1 VKVCIYQTREKTLLL
16 TIAALTLFALALFA
30 PPGFSASLEDLAGPE
45 RAAAL
50 RSAESGA
57 AESVLTEVQLKKP
70 GPLLLPAH
78 GDLRRLIAET
88 MDSLEPSLLV
98 ETLAVYKKNQA
109 RGWTETERA
118 ALFNQLTALS
128 TLTGTQYY
136 SASRK
141 AMRTFYESSTV
152 IDDPAG
158 KKAVPD
164 PVYAEPPPALT
175 LYARQK
181 DLTFG
186 DNIYRYDYRTAAD
199 AVLFTQE
206 NLTAMNA
213 GIIPAV
219 GKNKLRTVMAVLDAG
234 DCLLIY
240 AASMAKAASLPG
252 MGGRIGDSFSN
263 RAQAII
269 KWFSGRADGVFGK

>member
-1 VKVCIYQTREKTLLL
+1 MRKKRLLL
-16 TIAALTLFALALFA
+16 AILALALLA

-50 RSAESGA
+50 RSAAGSG
-57 AESVLTEVQLKKP
+57 AESVLTEVQLQKP
-70 GPLLLPAH
+70 SPRLLPEH
-78 GDLRRLIAET
+78 GELRRVIAET
-88 MDSLEPSLLV
+88 MDSLGPSLLV
-98 ETLAVYKKNQA
+98 ETLAVYQKPQA
-109 RGWTETERA
+109 RAWSETERA
-118 ALFNQLTALS
+118 DLFNQLTALS

-141 AMRTFYESSTV
+141 TMRTFYESSTV
-152 IDDPAG
+152 IDDPTA
-158 KKAVPD
+158 KRAVPD
-164 PVYAEPPPALT
+164 PVCAEPPSALT

-186 DNIYRYDYRTAAD
+186 ENIYRYDYRTAAG

-240 AASMAKAASLPG
+240 AASMAKAATLPG
-252 MGGRIGDSFSN
+252 MGKRIGDSFSN